1 MKEAGQYKALEKQ
14 RKVIEVLQR
23 NHLDVRL
30 WEVLVLVGSHE
41 GLSLQELLPKSSLP
55 KSTLGRFVQL
65 LSCDTLPQRRVSES
79 VVEDAE
85 PEGVPRLVESK
96 VDPEDYRKKNVYLT
110 TAGRKVLEQI
120 RRIIEA

>member
-65 LSCDTLPQRRVSES
+65 LSCDTLPQRRVSEA

-85 PEGVPRLVESK
+85 PEGIPRLVESRI
-96 VDPEDYRKKNVYLT
+96 DPEDYRKKNVYLT
-110 TAGRKVLEQI
+110 TAGRKVLEQL